1 MIKFSEKQLKIPR
14 IRRCAHDTNGIF
26 ICGRTGNRY
35 ESGAYFQYQQAQ
47 LYYPGS
53 IVGTG
58 RNR

>member
-35 ESGAYFQYQQAQ
+35 ESGAYF
-47 LYYPGS
+47 
-53 IVGTG
+53 
-58 RNR
+58 